1 MGGPLIIKKRR
12 GEDNSKVVS
21 VRIPDDIIQALE
33 QISSECNVSRN
44 DLIVQFLR
52 YGLENVQLDLE

>member
-12 GEDNSKVVS
+12 GEDSSKVVS
-21 VRIPDDIIQALE
+21 VRIPDDVMQSLD

-44 DLIVQFLR
+44 DLIVQILR
-52 YGLENVQLDLE
+52 YGLENIQIDLE